1 LSSKAGRKPPPQKQ
15 SANKQK
21 RPQQPQQAQDGAAA
35 PAKPYPPRPQTAATT
50 ATATS
55 QQARRASHEERQA
68 AARAAAAR
76 RRRMSSIRRI
86 GIFAALALVLAGVVA
101 ALYMQE
107 ASRPGESVSMMVSN
121 HIEYNPGSPPVYN
134 SDPPTSGPHVQSV
147 PQFKVYTEPMTKEL
161 QVHGLEDGGVIIHYK
176 TGTDQA
182 TVDRLA
188 SIAGLYLQQA
198 RPKNHVIL
206 VPDPNLSHPIVLTTW
221 RRIDRLD
228 AFDEARIRRFID
240 TYVGIDHHG
249 ESGS

>member
-1 LSSKAGRKPPPQKQ
+1 MSSKAGRKPPPQKQ
-15 SANKQK
+15 SSNKQK
-21 RPQQPQQAQDGAAA
+21 RSQQPQQVQNGPTA
-35 PAKPYPPRPQTAATT
+35 PPKPYPPRPQMT
-50 ATATS
+50 ATASTA
-55 QQARRASHEERQA
+55 QAARRASHEERQA

-101 ALYMQE
+101 ALVAQE
-107 ASRPGESVSMMVSN
+107 MSKPGESVPMMVSN

-188 SIAGLYLQQA
+188 SIAGLYLQQS

>member
-1 LSSKAGRKPPPQKQ
+1 MSSKAGRKSPPQKQ
-15 SANKQK
+15 SSQKQK
-21 RPQQPQQAQDGAAA
+21 QPQQSQQAQNRAEV
-35 PAKPYPPRPQTAATT
+35 PAKPYPPRPQTAA
-50 ATATS
+50 ATS
-55 QQARRASHEERQA
+55 TTQQARRPSHEERQA

-76 RRRMSSIRRI
+76 RRRMASIRRI

-101 ALYMQE
+101 ALIAQE
-107 ASRPGESVSMMVSN
+107 ASRPGESVPMMVSN
-121 HIEYNPGSPPVYN
+121 HIEYNPGSPPAYN

-176 TGTDQA
+176 TGLDQA

-188 SIAGLYLQQA
+188 SLASLYIEQP

>member
-1 LSSKAGRKPPPQKQ
+1 MSSKTGRKSPPQKQ
-15 SANKQK
+15 SSQKQK
-21 RPQQPQQAQDGAAA
+21 QPQQSQQAQNRAEV
-35 PAKPYPPRPQTAATT
+35 PTKPYPPRPPATAATS
-50 ATATS
+50 TS
-55 QQARRASHEERQA
+55 QQVKRLSHEERQA
-68 AARAAAAR
+68 TARAAAAR
-76 RRRMSSIRRI
+76 RRRMASIRRI
-86 GIFAALALVLAGVVA
+86 GIFAALALVLAGVLA
-101 ALYMQE
+101 ALIVQE

-176 TGTDQA
+176 TGLDQA
-182 TVDRLA
+182 VVDRLA
-188 SIAGLYLQQA
+188 SVASLYIEQA
-198 RPKNHVIL
+198 KPKNHVIL

>member
-21 RPQQPQQAQDGAAA
+21 RPQQPQQMQPMAAA
-35 PAKPYPPRPQTAATT
+35 PAKPYPPKPQTAA
-50 ATATS
+50 ATS
-55 QQARRASHEERQA
+55 TAQAARRVSHEERQA

-76 RRRMSSIRRI
+76 RRRMASIRRI
-86 GIFAALALVLAGVVA
+86 GIVAALALVLAGVVA
-101 ALYMQE
+101 ALIAQE
-107 ASRPGESVSMMVSN
+107 ASKPGESVPMMVSN

-176 TGTDQA
+176 PGLEQA

-188 SIAGLYLQQA
+188 SIAGLYIQQA

-228 AFDEARIRRFID
+228 TFDEARIRRFID